1 MKYNLWSR
9 NGEISSRR
17 RDSVN
22 MNPGCMNL
30 TPSTPWEYFTC
41 NFNLCRP
48 VIISTEWY
56 MRTVGVC
63 CHRFSD
69 EHQHIVHNEGG
80 FSDAVVPWMSSRGCS
95 SLQRHTR
102 LVCWQRLLPRP
113 RPRRLDPTKVIVLLY
128 FFLNYMILY
137 AIFVYYHFLP
147 YFNNKYFN
155 NKRTSSQQA
164 WQRARSGRRSTNRDQ
179 QRSIA
184 LNCYSDPTW
193 PWHVTNCDTNFVPF
207 RRWDTCATLSLS
219 NNQVNAC
226 PVLYISSG
234 FGSAK
239 LLKSVKIWQSCSQ
252 MYTLLHFMNHSK
264 NLGFN
269 FSR

>member
-1 MKYNLWSR
+1 MVRFQAAGVTAWIWILDAW
-9 NGEISSRR
+9 I
-17 RDSVN
+17 
-22 MNPGCMNL
+22 
-30 TPSTPWEYFTC
+30 W
-41 NFNLCRP
+41 RP
-48 VIISTEWY
+48 VRRESILHVTLIS
-56 MRTVGVC
+56 VGLLLFRPNDTCVRLVVC

-69 EHQHIVHNEGG
+69 EHQHIVHDEGG

-102 LVCWQRLLPRP
+102 LVCWQRLLPRS

-193 PWHVTNCDTNFVPF
+193 PYDIDT
-207 RRWDTCATLSLS
+207 
-219 NNQVNAC
+219 
-226 PVLYISSG
+226 
-234 FGSAK
+234 
-239 LLKSVKIWQSCSQ
+239 WQLWYEFC
-252 MYTLLHFMNHSK
+252 TV
-264 NLGFN
+264 
-269 FSR
+269 